1 MTTIVLSKTKAN
13 GYYVN
18 QPAFGD
24 MFDAGYT
31 PAESIMEYAART
43 CYKSVGACGSVE
55 TFLKNKI
62 LQTGHH
68 DVIEHGWL
76 VLKCDLSELDI
87 LRLVEKNR
95 YLVVDAGLGI
105 IAGNMRSWYDLNN
118 AGLVPWAKDALVEAA
133 PKIFGGES
141 VLKHNFAD
149 WYHEKELH
157 PLSWKNGAMHSGKA
171 VTTTVELLSWA
182 DGGPYQ
188 DMRHYT
194 FAISGFSRSASLQ
207 LVRHRSCGFSQ
218 ESQRYVDLGKGDWMP
233 IVPPSIA
240 GNAEAALAF
249 EVYFDNT
256 CRLYHRFRDEFGV
269 KKEDAR
275 YVLDNSLETRI
286 VMSGPQ
292 WAYDHFFKLRAD
304 DPAAQWEIRNIA
316 KAMQSMMQATY

>member
-1 MTTIVLSKTKAN
+1 MN

-18 QPAFGD
+18 QPVFGD

-31 PAESIMEYAART
+31 PSESTQEYGART

-95 YLVVDAGLGI
+95 YLVVDTGLGI

-118 AGLVPWAKDALVEAA
+118 AGFVPWAKDALVEAA
-133 PKIFGGES
+133 PKIFCGES
-141 VLKHNFAD
+141 VSKQMDAGN
-149 WYHEKELH
+149 WYHEKSLH
-157 PLSWKNGAMHSGKA
+157 PLSWKNGMLYSGHA
-171 VTTTVELLSWA
+171 VTTTVDLLSWA
-182 DGGPYQ
+182 DGGPYH

-207 LVRHRSCGFSQ
+207 LVRSRSMSFSA
-218 ESQRYVDLGKGDWMP
+218 ESQRYVDLSKGDWMP

-240 GNAEAALAF
+240 SNADAVLAF
-249 EVYFDNT
+249 ENNFNNA
-256 CRLYHRFRDEFGV
+256 CRLYHRFRELGV

-275 YVLDNSLETRI
+275 YVLDNSIETKI

-292 WAYDHFFKLRAD
+292 WAYEHFFKLRAD